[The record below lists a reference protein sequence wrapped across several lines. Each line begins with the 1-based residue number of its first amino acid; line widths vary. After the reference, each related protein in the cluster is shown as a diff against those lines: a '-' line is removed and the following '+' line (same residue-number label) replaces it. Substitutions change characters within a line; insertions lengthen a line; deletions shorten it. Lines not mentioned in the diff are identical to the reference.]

1 MSDSTEPDADAW
13 AEACAE
19 DLAAERSRRREQY
32 GSTEGSAAS
41 ELGRL
46 VDSVADRIA
55 EFAAP
60 LAGAAGE
67 SAGRRAA
74 ESAAEQWARQL
85 AEGAKSVLGPVAERN
100 PQVLEH
106 LAAAGSELM
115 SAYRAAVSDQEQR
128 WTKRSTTAEE
138 REVTVI
144 RDDAPAP
151 REAAE
156 DPAAET
162 TRTSGD
168 SRDGDNDGDDPP
180 GTERI
185 DLD

>member
-1 MSDSTEPDADAW
+1 MSDATEPDADAW

-19 DLAAERSRRREQY
+19 DLAAERARRREEH

-41 ELGRL
+41 ELGKL

-67 SAGRRAA
+67 AAGRRAA

-85 AEGAKSVLGPVAERN
+85 ADGAKSVLGPVTERN

-106 LAAAGSELM
+106 LAAAGAELM
-115 SAYRAAVSDQEQR
+115 SAYRAAVTDQEGR
-128 WTKRSTTAEE
+128 WTKPDASGEA
-138 REVTVI
+138 REVTI
-144 RDDAPAP
+144 TRETDTDTATGAEAATDTGAKSGGRDDG
-151 REAAE
+151 E
-156 DPAAET
+156 DPP
-162 TRTSGD
+162 S
-168 SRDGDNDGDDPP
+168 
-180 GTERI
+180 TERI